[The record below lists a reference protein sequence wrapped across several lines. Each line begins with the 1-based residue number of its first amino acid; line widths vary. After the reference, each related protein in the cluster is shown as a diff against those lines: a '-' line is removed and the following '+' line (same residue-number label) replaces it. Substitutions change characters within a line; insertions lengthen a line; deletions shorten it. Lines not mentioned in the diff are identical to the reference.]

1 MIRPQ
6 VAAVAA
12 ILAGAL
18 AACGSSRE
26 PPPPLPVLTATV
38 PLKTASRLDLG
49 RQDDRTGG
57 PIRDGDRIF
66 VAGTGGALAALEAGG
81 TRVLWRVETKAPL
94 TGAMGSGGGL
104 VVVASRKGRLLAYDY
119 SGKALWQVDIGSEA
133 GSSPAVSQAIVV
145 VRTVDGKIIGLSP
158 ADGARRWSITRSM
171 PVLFL
176 HEAGDPVAT
185 GDAVYVPFPGGKLLA
200 LEPGT
205 GRLLWEAAASLPK
218 GATELERISDITG
231 APLVDDRMVC
241 AVSFQGRLAC
251 FDRTTGG
258 FVWAQDVPSPY
269 GMTQNGG
276 TIFVTDER
284 GSVRAFR
291 KSDGAPVW
299 SQDKLRGR
307 GLTAPAVNERSV
319 VVGDIE
325 GYVHFLDPANGE
337 FVSRIATDGS
347 PVLSRVVAFPGGA
360 VVATLAGSVVPL
372 LGP

>member
-1 MIRPQ
+1 MRAQ

-12 ILAGAL
+12 VLAGAL
-18 AACGSSRE
+18 AACGTSRE
-26 PPPPLPVLTATV
+26 PPPPLPVLAASA

-49 RQDDRTGG
+49 HQFDRTGG

-66 VAGTGGALAALEAGG
+66 VAGSTGTLAAMEAGS
-81 TRVLWRVETKAPL
+81 TRVLWRVDTKAAL
-94 TGAMGSGGGL
+94 SGGVGSGAGV

-119 SGKALWQVDIGSEA
+119 SGKALWQADLGGEA
-133 GSSPAVSQAIVV
+133 ASSPAVSQAIVV

-158 ADGARRWSITRSM
+158 ADGTRRWSVTRAM

-176 HEAGDPVAT
+176 HAAGDPVAT
-185 GDAVYVPFPGGKLLA
+185 SDAIYVPFPGGKLLA

-205 GRLLWEAAASLPK
+205 GRVLWEAAASVPK

-231 APLVDDRMVC
+231 APIVDDRMVC

-258 FVWAQDVPSPY
+258 FIWAQDVPSPY
-269 GMTQNGG
+269 GMTQNLG

-291 KSDGAPVW
+291 KSDGVPVW

-307 GLTAPAVNERSV
+307 GLSAPAANERSI

-360 VVATLAGSVVPL
+360 VVGTLGGSVVPL